1 MDKLDLKKQL
11 KHLYAPSAKTVEI
24 VQVPPLKFAMIDGK
38 IEPGCRPGDS
48 PRFQAA
54 TAALYGVSY
63 ALKFMSK
70 QQAENP
76 IDYGVMPLEAL
87 WWIEEGE
94 FDFDRPDN
102 WRFCAMILQPDHI
115 TEDLF
120 AEALDRQ
127 RQKADAP
134 ALDDL
139 RFATFEEGLCVQTLH
154 IGPYATEPATV
165 ARMEAFARNHGYL
178 FHRKHH
184 EIYLSDPRRT
194 APEKLKT
201 ILRHPIEPTGPIRS
215 PQ

>member
-1 MDKLDLKKQL
+1 MQKLDLKKQL
-11 KHLYAPSAKTVEI
+11 KHLYAPSARTVEI
-24 VQVPPLKFAMIDGK
+24 VQVPRLQFAMIDGK
-38 IEPGCRPGDS
+38 IEPGHRPGDS

-54 TAALYGVSY
+54 TAVLFGIAYT
-63 ALKFMSK
+63 LKFMSK

-102 WRFCAMILQPDHI
+102 WHFTAMIMQPEHI
-115 TEDLF
+115 TGALF
-120 AEALDRQ
+120 AEALARQ
-127 RQKADAP
+127 RKKADAP
-134 ALDDL
+134 ILHDL
-139 RFATFEEGLCVQTLH
+139 RFASFEEGLCVQTLH

-165 ARMEAFARNHGYL
+165 ARMEAFARDQGYL

-201 ILRHPIEPTGPIRS
+201 ILRHPVERSEPVG
-215 PQ
+215 